1 MYYDHIAN
9 EAEIEEMI
17 QKLNDGFDALKLS
30 GVAVGIYVLY
40 TYEPGVLAV
49 ITPQVMII
57 TAVAVLVFGILI
69 TLLCSYFSVNM
80 FLKMK
85 AGELYK
91 I

>member
-1 MYYDHIAN
+1 
-9 EAEIEEMI
+9 
-17 QKLNDGFDALKLS
+17 
-30 GVAVGIYVLY
+30 
-40 TYEPGVLAV
+40 
-49 ITPQVMII
+49 MII

>member
-1 MYYDHIAN
+1 VCAALIA
-9 EAEIEEMI
+9 I
-17 QKLNDGFDALKLS
+17 LVL
-30 GVAVGIYVLY
+30 GVGVYMLY

-49 ITPQVMII
+49 ITREVMII
-57 TAVAVLVFGILI
+57 TAAAVLVFGILI
-69 TLLCSYFSVNM
+69 TLICSYFSVNK